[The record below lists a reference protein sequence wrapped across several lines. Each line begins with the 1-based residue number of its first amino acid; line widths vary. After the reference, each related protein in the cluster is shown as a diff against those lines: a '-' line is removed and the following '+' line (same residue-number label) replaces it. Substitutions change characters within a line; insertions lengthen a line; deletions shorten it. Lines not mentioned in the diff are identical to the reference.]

1 MTEASELLF
10 GLDLG
15 GEGAQ
20 VTQSRHPLHPDQSW
34 ACSRQGTHRGGA
46 MGVPML
52 RHRAVCAKALGRG
65 VVWMRDTQNLGQLR
79 PRGRGRGVE

>member
-1 MTEASELLF
+1 
-10 GLDLG
+10 
-15 GEGAQ
+15 
-20 VTQSRHPLHPDQSW
+20 
-34 ACSRQGTHRGGA
+34 